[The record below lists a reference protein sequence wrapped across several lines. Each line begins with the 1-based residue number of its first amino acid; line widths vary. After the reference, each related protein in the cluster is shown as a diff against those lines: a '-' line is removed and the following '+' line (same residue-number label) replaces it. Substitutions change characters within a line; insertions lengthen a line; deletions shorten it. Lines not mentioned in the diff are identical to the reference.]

1 MDKNVALFYIWL
13 ALEKEL
19 VCFVLK
25 RTLCIRIGA
34 FAGYNIE
41 VITTKGVIR
50 EKLASWT
57 KGVFDFPN

>member
-25 RTLCIRIGA
+25 RTLCIRIGE

-41 VITTKGVIR
+41 VITTEGVIR
-50 EKLASWT
+50 EKV
-57 KGVFDFPN
+57 GFMD

>member
-1 MDKNVALFYIWL
+1 MGKNVALFYIWL

-25 RTLCIRIGA
+25 RTIPIRIGA

-41 VITTKGVIR
+41 VITTEGVIR
-50 EKLASWT
+50 EKV
-57 KGVFDFPN
+57 GFMD